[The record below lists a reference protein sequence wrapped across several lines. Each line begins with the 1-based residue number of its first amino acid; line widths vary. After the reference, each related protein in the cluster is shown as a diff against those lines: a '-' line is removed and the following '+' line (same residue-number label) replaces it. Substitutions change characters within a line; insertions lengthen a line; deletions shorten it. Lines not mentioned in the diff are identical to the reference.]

1 MKISILS
8 VGRERADASAPLTA
22 DYIAR
27 IAKFVP
33 VEDIVI
39 RQDREDRVATRILD
53 KSGKGGLLVALD
65 ETGKLLDSVGFSARL
80 GNWMNT
86 GVSKISFVIG
96 GADGLPTEIK
106 RRADLLLSL
115 SPMTFPHR
123 LARLFLAEQIYR
135 GLCILRGI
143 PYQK

>member
-22 DYIAR
+22 DYVAR
-27 IAKFVP
+27 IAKFLP

-53 KSGKGGLLVALD
+53 KSGKGGMLVALD
-65 ETGKLLDSVGFSARL
+65 ETGKLLDSAGFSERL
-80 GNWMNT
+80 GNWMDT
-86 GVSKISFVIG
+86 GVSKMTFVIG
-96 GADGLPTEIK
+96 GADGLPAEIK

-123 LARLFLAEQIYR
+123 LARLFLVEQIYR